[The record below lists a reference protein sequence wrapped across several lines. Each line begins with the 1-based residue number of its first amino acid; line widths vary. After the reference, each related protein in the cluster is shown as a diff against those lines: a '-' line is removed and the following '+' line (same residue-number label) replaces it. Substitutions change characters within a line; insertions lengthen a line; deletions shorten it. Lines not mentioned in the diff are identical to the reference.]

1 MYADG
6 YKYWL
11 AYKKNKTRY
20 KSSNNNNNSIIFAKI
35 FFSFLS
41 SLHTN
46 TLYSYYRCSRYKTF
60 CPGRCV
66 VEDAKI
72 RLCTEH
78 NHPPEFDRVLI
89 DKFRKVLTGR
99 AACETKDLYTIYW
112 EEASQRHSDAAL
124 LYTFNAAESAM
135 RKARRYKQL
144 PQAPNNVQDFDNIL
158 NNTNMFRIHSGSRRD
173 PFYQTTLTLNDDSVC
188 VIFMHMKT
196 IETIGHIE
204 EIHIN
209 DGINGSPDIQLT
221 HHLLI
226 VHAVKNYY
234 VNRFFSRLTWF
245 FSFVSVDSN
254 FVRFFLFP
262 AYSNFICNISN

>member
-1 MYADG
+1 M
-6 YKYWL
+6 
-11 AYKKNKTRY
+11 
-20 KSSNNNNNSIIFAKI
+20 
-35 FFSFLS
+35 
-41 SLHTN
+41 
-46 TLYSYYRCSRYKTF
+46 
-60 CPGRCV
+60 
-66 VEDAKI
+66 
-72 RLCTEH
+72 CTDH
-78 NHPPEFDRVLI
+78 NHPPEPDRVLV
-89 DKFRKVLTGR
+89 DKFRKVLTSR
-99 AACETKDLYTIYW
+99 AAIETKDLYTIYW

-124 LYTFNAAESAM
+124 LYTFSAAESAM

-144 PQAPNNVQDFDNIL
+144 PQAPNNVQDLDNIL

-209 DGINGSPDIQLT
+209 DAINAHSDIQLT

-234 VNRFFSRLTWF
+234 VRHSFRCIFFYKSK
-245 FSFVSVDSN
+245 
-254 FVRFFLFP
+254 
-262 AYSNFICNISN
+262 

>member
-1 MYADG
+1 MAINTG
-6 YKYWL
+6 WP
-11 AYKKNKTRY
+11 TRRI
-20 KSSNNNNNSIIFAKI
+20 KPGAQISTTLFRAKHN
-35 FFSFLS
+35 FL
-41 SLHTN
+41 LIVFCF
-46 TLYSYYRCSRYKTF
+46 SYYRCSRYKTF

-66 VEDAKI
+66 VDDTKI

-78 NHPPEFDRVLI
+78 NHPPEPDRVLV
-89 DKFRKVLTGR
+89 DKFRKVLTSR
-99 AACETKDLYTIYW
+99 AASETKDLYTIYW

-144 PQAPNNVQDFDNIL
+144 PLAAPNNVQDFDNIL

-196 IETIGHIE
+196 IETIGHID

-209 DGINGSPDIQLT
+209 DGINGAPDIQLT
-221 HHLLI
+221 HHLMI

-234 VNRFFSRLTWF
+234 VGCRVVFNPLWF
-245 FSFVSVDSN
+245 FQLN
-254 FVRFFLFP
+254 FNKIPFFLCSMCQFCMQ
-262 AYSNFICNISN
+262 YQQ